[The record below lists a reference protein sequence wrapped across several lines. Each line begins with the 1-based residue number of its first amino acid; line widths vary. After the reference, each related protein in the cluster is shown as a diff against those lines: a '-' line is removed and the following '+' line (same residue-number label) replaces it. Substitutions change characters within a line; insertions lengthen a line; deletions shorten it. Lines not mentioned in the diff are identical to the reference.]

1 MGSAAS
7 NGIVGDLR
15 RARAE
20 GYALGSFNIT
30 GFDPMLAL
38 GKAAAT
44 CGAPA
49 IVQVSEGV
57 LEAYGSALFKGWFD
71 LVRRLSS
78 ATLYLHLDHSS
89 NVGLIEECIDRGW
102 DSVMFDGSAMP
113 IELNTELTAAVVRK
127 AHAHGVAVE
136 AELGGVGGV
145 EDGAARGG
153 RDSLAVVQQV
163 PEFTEKT
170 GIDFLAVGFGNAHGH
185 YESTAGLQ
193 WDILERAARATSI
206 PLVLHGGTGLSSAE
220 FSRAIRNGCAKINI
234 STALKEQYVAVL
246 ADASLSGVVG
256 KQPVK
261 LHLALQERCAATCE
275 HFIKQ
280 FQST

>member
-1 MGSAAS
+1 MGSAAL
-7 NGIVGDLR
+7 NGIVSDLR
-15 RARAE
+15 RARGE
-20 GYALGSFNIT
+20 GYAVGSFNIT

-38 GKAAAT
+38 GKAAAS

-71 LVRRLSS
+71 LVRRLSD

-89 NVGLIEECIDRGW
+89 NVALIEDCIDHGW
-102 DSVMFDGSAMP
+102 DSVMFDGSAMS
-113 IELNTELTAAVVRK
+113 IERNTELTAGVVTA

-136 AELGGVGGV
+136 AELGNVGGV
-145 EDGAARGG
+145 EDGAAGGG
-153 RDSLAVVQQV
+153 RDSVASIEQV
-163 PEFTEKT
+163 PEFVEKT

-185 YESTAGLQ
+185 YEGTEGLQ
-193 WDILERAARATSI
+193 WDVLERAAGATDI
-206 PLVLHGGTGLSSAE
+206 PLVLHGGTGLSNAE
-220 FSRAIRNGCAKINI
+220 FSRAIGNGCAKINI

-246 ADASLSGVVG
+246 ADASVG
-256 KQPVK
+256 RTVSRKPAT
-261 LHLALQERCAATCE
+261 LHLALQDRCAATCE

-280 FQST
+280 FKNT